1 MKCSLITERVNK
13 LCCLHTVEYCIGINK
28 NKLCICNMSA
38 SPKYNMK
45 GKRLNTKNTY
55 STYMK
60 FQIDKISPQLWES
73 EWFLLLGLT
82 DWTGEWMILL
92 VALVVFAHVYTY
104 SQIYQFVYLKFMDFS
119 KCNFYLSVFLIDK
132 FTEAKKKKKGWWYI
146 PYRVYSYD
154 FFGSGM
160 EGT

>member
-1 MKCSLITERVNK
+1 
-13 LCCLHTVEYCIGINK
+13 
-28 NKLCICNMSA
+28 MSA

-82 DWTGEWMILL
+82 D
-92 VALVVFAHVYTY
+92 
-104 SQIYQFVYLKFMDFS
+104 
-119 KCNFYLSVFLIDK
+119 
-132 FTEAKKKKKGWWYI
+132 
-146 PYRVYSYD
+146 
-154 FFGSGM
+154 
-160 EGT
+160 